1 MLIPEI
7 DFDFLSPELAEL
19 DLVLQVVNEQLDNG
33 IAYSFEQLSENLRDE
48 REEYE
53 KDDDDPDEIVKLKK
67 VCLYFAIYSQL
78 IP

>member
-19 DLVLQVVNEQLDNG
+19 DIVLQVVTENTGDYG
-33 IAYSFEQLSENLRDE
+33 TAYSFKELSENLRDE

-53 KDDDDPDEIVKLKK
+53 KDDDDPDELNKLKK
-67 VCLYFAIYSQL
+67 VCLYFVIYS
-78 IP
+78 

>member
-33 IAYSFEQLSENLRDE
+33 IAFSFEQLSENLRDE
-48 REEYE
+48 REDQE
-53 KDDDDPDEIVKLKK
+53 KDDNCFPDELVKLKK
-67 VCLYFAIYSQL
+67 VCLYFAIYS
-78 IP
+78 

>member
-19 DLVLQVVNEQLDNG
+19 DLVLQVVMELTDG
-33 IAYSFEQLSENLRDE
+33 TAYSFEELSENLRDE